1 MTKSLVDE
9 FERGALTWGVRK
21 GEKYYSEPPALRA
34 VSRAQ
39 EVAPDLPQRLAA
51 ILAAD
56 IAGYTRLMELDEAGT
71 VAAWRRARDEI
82 IDPTIARLG
91 GRIVKLTGDGFLA
104 EFSTVESAVRAALAM
119 QLELERTFA
128 EQPGDRRVA
137 FRMGVDIGDIWVDDE
152 DVYGTG
158 VNIAARLEALATP
171 GALCISDAVYA
182 AVKHKIYAHYEDLGP
197 QRVKNLASPVHVWR
211 ASSAP
216 HRCPRAAGP
225 GSCGALRSPS
235 SRSPR

>member
-1 MTKSLVDE
+1 RRV
-9 FERGALTWGVRK
+9 VRVASRK
-21 GEKYYSEPPALRA
+21 RPEVPA
-34 VSRAQ
+34 
-39 EVAPDLPQRLAA
+39 DLPQRLAA

-71 VAAWRRARDEI
+71 VAAWRRARAEI
-82 IDPTIARLG
+82 IDPTVAHNG

-119 QLELERTFA
+119 QEALTTVFA
-128 EQPGDRRVA
+128 AQPADRRVA

-171 GALCISDAVYA
+171 GALCISDAVHA
-182 AVKHKIYAHYEDLGP
+182 AVKHKIHAHYEDLGP
-197 QRVKNLASPVHVWR
+197 QRVKNVAGAVHVWR
-211 ASSAP
+211 ASLAAP
-216 HRCPRAAGP
+216 PRPVRSKPAQLARPAIALAVLAA
-225 GSCGALRSPS
+225 
-235 SRSPR
+235 